1 MGQRDI
7 RRLLVAGG
15 MAVIVS
21 KQRYDASNMSPW
33 LMRMLDEKP
42 KKVVAVAWANRMARV
57 CGTSWCMA
65 PHATRPEAASA
76 DRVHDGAEPSV
87 GRMRQM
93 VRRDQ
98 GRHEDGIMP
107 SHRR

>member
-7 RRLLVAGG
+7 RQLLVAGG

-21 KQRYDASNMSPW
+21 KQRFDASNMSPW

-57 CGTSWCMA
+57 LWHIMVHGTDCD
-65 PHATRPEAASA
+65 PTRSCI
-76 DRVHDGAEPSV
+76 G
-87 GRMRQM
+87 
-93 VRRDQ
+93 
-98 GRHEDGIMP
+98 
-107 SHRR
+107 